1 MGVLT
6 TQTRA
11 AEFRETLS
19 ARESDRRVLVADGAM
34 GTMLISR
41 GAFANRCLDEL
52 NLSLPALVRDVHRD
66 YARAG
71 AEILTT
77 NTFGA
82 NRKRLGTFGFA
93 EKVRPINQAGV
104 RIARDAS
111 RDQAFIAGV
120 VGPLGVLLE
129 PLGATTR
136 EEAGILF
143 REQVAA
149 LVEAGVDLLMLETF
163 QDLNELR
170 EAVLAARDVAGH
182 EIVIAAHVSVEDD
195 GTLADGAST
204 GEFTRSLDEWPVDI
218 IGVNCCSGPSAV
230 LETIEKMAAYT
241 TKPLSAL
248 PNAGVVGEAF
258 SPAYLA
264 RYARRFQR
272 SGVRM
277 TGGCCGTTPE
287 HIKAIRE
294 ELQSFE
300 AEAPHPAVSRSRQE
314 AGFEPLKKVPLAEKS
329 RLGAKLAA
337 GHFVTL
343 LEIRPPRGTEVAEQY
358 NASGIDALVVG
369 DGARGRLSAA
379 ATCHLIQQQT
389 GIEAVLRLSGR
400 GRNVL
405 SLQSELLGAHALGI
419 RNILCG
425 EDAAA
430 AITIANRLNE
440 GCDLGGHPIG
450 SRTGLVVGVEGQIN
464 AGRIGPGAEYLVTP
478 PVFDLEAFE
487 TFLRDVS
494 VPVVARVHPLAG
506 VRDAEAMINE
516 MRVPVPASYV
526 ARLSTAQDAE
536 AEGIA
541 IARELVERLRHMVAG
556 VQLSGGAATLSKW
569 QRT

>member
-1 MGVLT
+1 MRNMGVLT
-6 TQTRA
+6 TPTRA

-19 ARESDRRVLVADGAM
+19 ARERDRRVLVADGAM

-41 GAFANRCLDEL
+41 GAFVNRCLDEL

-66 YARAG
+66 YVRAG
-71 AEILTT
+71 AEVLRT

-82 NRKRLGTFGFA
+82 NRKRLGNFGFA
-93 EKVRPINQAGV
+93 EKVRPINHAGV

-111 RDQAFIAGV
+111 RDQAFVAGV

-149 LVEAGVDLLMLETF
+149 LVEAGVDLVMLETF
-163 QDLNELR
+163 QDLTELR
-170 EAVLAARDVAGH
+170 EAVFAARDVAGP
-182 EIVIAAHVSVEDD
+182 EVVIAAHVSVED
-195 GTLADGAST
+195 GGSLADGAST
-204 GEFTRSLDEWPVDI
+204 SEFTRSLDEWPVDI
-218 IGVNCCSGPSAV
+218 IGVNCASGPSAV
-230 LETIEKMAAYT
+230 METIEKMAAYT

-248 PNAGVVGEAF
+248 PNAGVAGEAY

-272 SGVRM
+272 AGVRM

-300 AEAPHPAVSRSRQE
+300 ADPQPQAVSRGQE
-314 AGFEPLKKVPLAEKS
+314 AAFEPLERVPLAEKS
-329 RLGAKLAA
+329 RLGAKLAT

-343 LEIRPPRGTEVAEQY
+343 LEIRPPRGAEVAEQY
-358 NASGIDALVVG
+358 NASGIDAIVAG
-369 DGARGRLSAA
+369 DGARGRLSAQ

-389 GIEAVLRLSGR
+389 GIETVLRLSSR
-400 GRNVL
+400 GRSVL

-419 RNILCG
+419 RNILCA
-425 EDAAA
+425 EDATA
-430 AITIANRLNE
+430 AISIANHLNE
-440 GCDLGGHPIG
+440 GRDLGGHPMG
-450 SRTGLVVGVEGQIN
+450 SQTALLIGVEGEP
-464 AGRIGPGAEYLVTP
+464 GPGAEYLVTP

-487 TFLRDVS
+487 TFLRDVTL
-494 VPVVARVHPLAG
+494 PVIARVHPLTS
-506 VRDAEAMINE
+506 VRDAEVMINE

-526 ARLSTAQDAE
+526 ARLSTAEDAE

-569 QRT
+569 QPT